1 MIKKEVTIIGAG
13 LAGMTAAIILAKRG
27 YRAIIKESYREIGGS
42 PALHPSV
49 HTTPAQ
55 LDELWNYIGFRVD
68 GGFVA
73 CDPYPA
79 LFLKNKKLTLP
90 AYVRHNRAYCVERGP
105 RPSSMDSILFALA
118 KKSGVK
124 FDFGCRVDIAR
135 LRDNTIIATGLAPE
149 LYGYFGIQHRHVY
162 GFWSTRNVADP
173 GATGNI
179 YMGPFADFY
188 GYSARVHGLD
198 YNLLFSGKPVTQKN
212 LDSYRSL
219 LAGMGM
225 DDYNEPWR
233 KVTMAIP
240 GEARL
245 FSKGMIL
252 AGTLSGMI
260 EPFWGYGIV
269 GALVSGAIAAKA
281 VTDRDGAL
289 RDFRAFT
296 GGFAAKFAR
305 RERFAANNYLTRS
318 AMTRAGILAMRLRC
332 ALNREFAS
340 QSREPLR
347 WFRKSTI

>member
-1 MIKKEVTIIGAG
+1 MKKKEVIIIGAG
-13 LAGMTAAIILAKRG
+13 LAGMTAAIILAKKG
-27 YRAIIKESYREIGGS
+27 YRAIIKESCGAIGGS
-42 PALHPSV
+42 PGLHPSV

-55 LDELWNYIGFRVD
+55 LDELWKYLGFRID
-68 GGFVA
+68 AGFVE

-79 LFLKNKKLTLP
+79 LYLKKKKLSMP
-90 AYVRHNRAYCVERGP
+90 AYVKHNTAYCVERGP
-105 RPSSMDSILFALA
+105 RPTSMDHVLFALA
-118 KKSGVK
+118 KKCGVK
-124 FDFGCRVDIAR
+124 IDFGAKVDFGK
-135 LRDNTIIATGLAPE
+135 LRENTIIATGLFTE
-149 LYGYFGIQHRHVY
+149 LYGHFSIEQRHVY
-162 GFWSTRNVADP
+162 GFWSTKDVADT

-212 LDSYRSL
+212 LDSYRSVL
-219 LAGMGM
+219 SGMGM
-225 DDYNEPWR
+225 DDYEEPWR

-240 GEARL
+240 AEARL
-245 FSKGMIL
+245 FSRGMIL

-269 GALVSGAIAAKA
+269 GALISGAIAAKA

-305 RERFAANNYLTRS
+305 RERFAGKSYCTRS

-340 QSREPLR
+340 KSREPLR
-347 WFRKSTI
+347 WFR